1 MAASGVAQV
10 IPLATFHP
18 RTTDGGRAED
28 WVEVH
33 DTPWLAQGPPPG
45 APMDYQQVQDRLNTM
60 ADEEAARAHTG
71 LTVRFLLPPSE
82 DSGTGPAATCRRI
95 PLHAPE
101 DDSVVL
107 PNFLPLLQQQAT
119 EVAEGGGKPK
129 WTKWLENRQQSKLA
143 PLQQKKHKM
152 EKWLKDCP

>member
-1 MAASGVAQV
+1 MGAGWKELEEEKGVGKLLPPSWAIMAASGVAQV

-45 APMDYQQVQDRLNTM
+45 APMDFQQVQDRLNTM
-60 ADEEAARAHTG
+60 ADEEAASAHTG

-82 DSGTGPAATCRRI
+82 DSGTGPAAT
-95 PLHAPE
+95 
-101 DDSVVL
+101 
-107 PNFLPLLQQQAT
+107 
-119 EVAEGGGKPK
+119 
-129 WTKWLENRQQSKLA
+129 
-143 PLQQKKHKM
+143 
-152 EKWLKDCP
+152 